1 MHVSDLSFDLSP
13 LLQFVLTTLVLGLG
27 LLHVIK
33 ATASRYLV
41 VDARFEGGDGPVD
54 TTVDCRAVAPGGAQ
68 MLGGGDA
75 VKCFVC
81 GGSATKICSG
91 CKAVRYCSTTC
102 QSKHW
107 KEDHKLKC
115 KDLKFSNSIDS
126 KSSLNGAY
134 VRRRALGQV
143 DDFNAAF
150 PLIPARG
157 TCKVLQQSKKVLFPY
172 DEFVKLFNGENQGF
186 PPCGLLNCGNSC
198 FANVVLQCLACTR
211 PLVAYL
217 LEKGHSR
224 KCNRNDWC
232 FLCELELHIH
242 RVSQSLHPFSPIN
255 ILSRLPNIGGN
266 LGYGK
271 QEDAHEFMRFAID
284 TMQSVFLDEF
294 GGENALDHST
304 QQTTLIQHIFGG
316 HLQSQVICTE
326 CDNIS
331 YCYENMMDLTV
342 EIQGDAASLENCLD
356 QFTKKEWLDGENMY
370 KCDRCNDYVKA
381 WKRLTVHQ
389 APNILTIA
397 LKRFQSGRFGKL
409 NKRVTFPETLDLGP
423 YMSESGDGT
432 DLYRLYAVVVHV
444 DMLNA
449 SFFGHYICYTQD
461 FCGNWYRIDDC
472 KVMKVELEEV
482 LAQGAYMLLYS
493 RINARQP
500 CVKPHAPAAKEEQ
513 PPVEAAREACL
524 GLRDSVGRFDN
535 VQSGSSVTMPG
546 CPSSDIRLQ
555 PGEELA
561 DRDLVHPIN
570 VDSDPVREDQENVR
584 SVCSQSSTS
593 SLTGPDDA
601 APSCNSHEAAQL
613 PSIELKHEEPVELI
627 SHSGQSAIGS
637 NAVEAQEPAASSAKD
652 CHRKEENDSSG
663 WSIELGSPES
673 SRGCSSP
680 MNMPETSG
688 VSSADLNNL
697 VESAEDA
704 NLATSLS
711 RSNPRLEP
719 SLITGNPSV
728 LGTGVTRSGKA
739 FRATENASEVKSS
752 MLLGDKTT
760 SNCKPKPL
768 FRPGF
773 LGKPVGKKSVSKNEK
788 AQNKTAEAGSSQM
801 VSGNYN
807 NAFAEPACARQN
819 GSEVNGHDDAS
830 LQKLGGSC
838 KGLVDSKKF
847 VISPG
852 SIDKLSGKM
861 PLDESGE
868 SNGET
873 VVVGPTYNTDCN
885 GTSRPDLTDQ
895 NSGEVHIHVLNN
907 DKRSEFCTGKIEAS
921 CNRAVDT
928 SILNQNGSS
937 ICRKDK
943 RPVIICENGDSVI
956 LDTGLQNKLL
966 GAEVAQKE
974 LDGVGRDPPLKTV
987 CNGFADSVY
996 ATDGSKICSRD
1007 IGPGASR
1014 ENHKD
1019 MHLNCKRPR
1028 QEHD

>member
-186 PPCGLLNCGNSC
+186 PPCGLLNCGN
-198 FANVVLQCLACTR
+198 
-211 PLVAYL
+211 
-217 LEKGHSR
+217 
-224 KCNRNDWC
+224 
-232 FLCELELHIH
+232 
-242 RVSQSLHPFSPIN
+242 
-255 ILSRLPNIGGN
+255 
-266 LGYGK
+266 
-271 QEDAHEFMRFAID
+271 RFAID